1 MCKNFPIM
9 DPITIIPTLLR
20 TQTLYLHRLKPMQ
33 HISDLLPTDFLV
45 YKVYVI
51 KACILCSIVFK
62 EDTRRFLFLRDMTVF
77 HTVWKSKQLSFT
89 VSMLINIVSKINIH
103 CLYSSIHARQATFN
117 FSNKTCIMGS
127 SNVISQHQ
135 IFQGLHQFMNKHHY
149 MSVNSCGLV
158 PSGQF

>member
-1 MCKNFPIM
+1 MIKNFPIM

-77 HTVWKSKQLSFT
+77 HTVWKSK
-89 VSMLINIVSKINIH
+89 
-103 CLYSSIHARQATFN
+103 
-117 FSNKTCIMGS
+117 
-127 SNVISQHQ
+127 
-135 IFQGLHQFMNKHHY
+135 
-149 MSVNSCGLV
+149 
-158 PSGQF
+158 